1 MRLLR
6 RLAQSAGEEELA
18 EITLAETEE
27 TILSA
32 IDPVDWTLAEGFM
45 KASLEEFIASVALL
59 ISPLLM
65 RGFTID
71 PAMTTKALSKNA
83 NILFTP
89 VEKLSSY
96 PITTQS
102 MQLMLQAKLKGMP
115 VPLFVARNEMHNTF
129 TL

>member
-1 MRLLR
+1 MLFDVRLLR

-102 MQLMLQAKLKGMP
+102 MQLMLQAKLKGMQC
-115 VPLFVARNEMHNTF
+115 LICCKE
-129 TL
+129 

>member
-1 MRLLR
+1 MLFDVRLLR

-102 MQLMLQAKLKGMP
+102 MQLMLQAKLKGMQCL
-115 VPLFVARNEMHNTF
+115 VC
-129 TL
+129 

>member
-1 MRLLR
+1 MLFDVRLLR

-102 MQLMLQAKLKGMP
+102 MQLMLQAKLQGMQCL
-115 VPLFVARNEMHNTF
+115 VGGKE
-129 TL
+129 

>member
-1 MRLLR
+1 MLDQALKRERQKQIL
-6 RLAQSAGEEELA
+6 Q
-18 EITLAETEE
+18 TLAETEE

-71 PAMTTKALSKNA
+71 PAMTAKA
-83 NILFTP
+83 P

-102 MQLMLQAKLKGMP
+102 MQLMLQAKLKGMQCL
-115 VPLFVARNEMHNTF
+115 VCCKE
-129 TL
+129 

>member
-18 EITLAETEE
+18 EKTLAETEE

-102 MQLMLQAKLKGMP
+102 MQLMLQAKLKGMQCL
-115 VPLFVARNEMHNTF
+115 VFCKE
-129 TL
+129 

>member
-1 MRLLR
+1 MLFDVRLLR

-71 PAMTTKALSKNA
+71 PAMTTKVLSKNA

-102 MQLMLQAKLKGMP
+102 MQLMLQAKLKGMQCL
-115 VPLFVARNEMHNTF
+115 VCCKE
-129 TL
+129 